1 MGKLLGRDSVVGQP
15 HLAMFDKFE
24 FGDKG
29 FNIQI
34 EGMTAEMRQAVY
46 TAIRLDDSL
55 RQSHY
60 FFQGDAGN
68 DRGGHWMMIEFWTNN
83 KSEIK
88 KTCQVIA
95 KALAVDYSQIVDVEK
110 VLPGDLA
117 V

>member
-1 MGKLLGRDSVVGQP
+1 
-15 HLAMFDKFE
+15 
-24 FGDKG
+24 
-29 FNIQI
+29 
-34 EGMTAEMRQAVY
+34 MTKIFIFCSWD
-46 TAIRLDDSL
+46 TC
-55 RQSHY
+55 SHFP

-68 DRGGHWMMIEFWTNN
+68 DKDGYWMMIEFWTNN

-95 KALAVDYSQIVDVEK
+95 QALAVDYSQIVDVEK

>member
-15 HLAMFDKFE
+15 HLAMFDNLE
-24 FGDKG
+24 FCGKG

-34 EGMTAEMRQAVY
+34 EGMTAEMRQSVY
-46 TAIRLDDSL
+46 TAIRKDDSL
-55 RQSHY
+55 LHSHY

-68 DRGGHWMMIEFWTNN
+68 DKDGYWMMIEFWTGN

-110 VLPGDLA
+110 VLPEDLA